1 MRDYIN
7 SPRGREAVLTRGASV
22 CFVAL
27 LCCVDVEFRDSD
39 RARDRARGRLEWG
52 SMIR

>member
-22 CFVAL
+22 CFVA
-27 LCCVDVEFRDSD
+27 CFVVWMSNFGTVTGTGTGPGGGWSGV
-39 RARDRARGRLEWG
+39 A
-52 SMIR
+52 